1 MVIHSL
7 ADRSNDRE
15 GQNTS
20 TWVSG
25 MTENILNFYRGFWVS
40 PCLPQLLFRCY
51 IFSCFSFF
59 FFFYGDADMNKEIRT
74 VDKTLKMV
82 WVQNIPSEMTTYFEN
97 GLFFLHM
104 TSESFLLQHT
114 WADFMHDLKYIKKAV
129 TVLFSCFLVVLQ
141 QVVKTSHAPILF
153 TGVHRIIVKALLLLQ
168 GQCFPESWI
177 QSRTSLGKNVSYQ
190 NPWICKL
197 SQQRSA
203 TSSSILAVF
212 SMSHVFLCLERGW
225 KLNCLKR
232 SSEENWLFLTSE
244 HSSSTRRE
252 NFKFWNLLFSY

>member
-1 MVIHSL
+1 
-7 ADRSNDRE
+7 
-15 GQNTS
+15 
-20 TWVSG
+20 

-40 PCLPQLLFRCY
+40 PCLPQ
-51 IFSCFSFF
+51 
-59 FFFYGDADMNKEIRT
+59 

-82 WVQNIPSEMTTYFEN
+82 WVQNIPSEMKAHFEN

-104 TSESFLLQHT
+104 TSESFLLQRT

-141 QVVKTSHAPILF
+141 QVVKTFHAPILF
-153 TGVHRIIVKALLLLQ
+153 TGVHRIIVNALLLLQ

-177 QSRTSLGKNVSYQ
+177 QSRTSLGKTFPIKTLEYASFLSKDVPPLLVS
-190 NPWICKL
+190 W
-197 SQQRSA
+197 
-203 TSSSILAVF
+203 
-212 SMSHVFLCLERGW
+212 LCLPCHMCFYVSRGVENW
-225 KLNCLKR
+225 IALKGQV
-232 SSEENWLFLTSE
+232 EENWLFLTSA